1 MRAYITGNPMR
12 LFAIA
17 TLTAYAL
24 LIAGALAGGLWVL
37 AALAYMT
44 ALTALLDEWVSRRS
58 AAANPDASQTAADVL
73 SAFLAMAHL
82 VSLAATVAALAGD
95 ALSLPAKLA
104 LFAAAGLVYGQVSN
118 SNAHELIHRTDR
130 SLRSLG
136 VWVYVSLLFGHH
148 ASAHPLVHHRFV
160 GTDADPN
167 SARRGES
174 LYRFLR
180 RAWVGSYRAG
190 WQAERDRLQNTGK
203 SQLAHPY
210 LRYWAGAAL
219 MLFLAVAIGGAWGV
233 LAYLL
238 LCAFAQMQLLMSD
251 YVQHYGLRRATGD
264 NGKPVPIA
272 PAHSWNSPHWYSS
285 GLMLNAPRH
294 SDHHAHPSRPYPA
307 LTLAPDVP
315 MLPRSLPVMACV
327 ALYPRL
333 WRRVMDPRLAK
344 WQQSNAA

>member
-17 TLTAYAL
+17 ALTAYAL

-37 AALAYMT
+37 AALADMT

-73 SAFLAMAHL
+73 S
-82 VSLAATVAALAGD
+82 
-95 ALSLPAKLA
+95 LPAKLA

-118 SNAHELIHRTDR
+118 SNANELIHRTDR

-190 WQAERDRLQNTGK
+190 WQAECDRLQNTGK

-219 MLFLAVAIGGAWGV
+219 MLFLAVALGGAWCV

-272 PAHSWNSPHWYSS
+272 PAHSWNSPHWYST

-307 LTLAPDVP
+307 LTLAPDAP

-327 ALYPRL
+327 ALHPRL
-333 WRRVMDPRLAK
+333 WRRVMDPRLAE
-344 WQQSNAA
+344 WQQRNAA